1 MRTDAACL
9 LVHLTYFIRE
19 EKKSEGKGGKMKRR
33 MASGAVA
40 ALSVG
45 GLLGLLALA
54 GYWLQADPPR
64 IVLEPERFDWGEIP
78 YDRAVT
84 QEFLVKNE
92 GGEPLEILAVTTSC
106 GCTTARVDS
115 DVISPGGTTLLWV
128 TFDPTVHEPIVGPVV
143 RFVYLRTNDPDNPE
157 VSLELRATL
166 VEPSKAGEGGR
177 R

>member
-1 MRTDAACL
+1 
-9 LVHLTYFIRE
+9 
-19 EKKSEGKGGKMKRR
+19 MKRR

-64 IVLEPERFDWGEIP
+64 IVLEPASFDWGEIP

-84 QEFLVKNE
+84 QAFLVKNE

-106 GCTTARVDS
+106 GCTTAGVDS
-115 DVISPGGTTLLWV
+115 EIIEPGGTARLWV
-128 TFDPTVHEPIVGPVV
+128 TFDPTVHEPTTGPVV
-143 RFVYLRTNDPDNPE
+143 RFIYLRTNDPDNPE
-157 VSLELRATL
+157 VSLELHATL
-166 VEPSKAGEGGR
+166 VEPTGAGTGEGGR

>member
-1 MRTDAACL
+1 
-9 LVHLTYFIRE
+9 
-19 EKKSEGKGGKMKRR
+19 MKR
-33 MASGAVA
+33 SDLVW
-40 ALSVG
+40 V
-45 GLLGLLALA
+45 LLGLIILVGL
-54 GYWLQADPPR
+54 GIYSYSLLPDPPR
-64 IVLEPERFDWGEIP
+64 IVLEPKSFDWGEVP

-115 DVISPGGTTLLWV
+115 EMIEPGGTTRLWV
-128 TFDPTVHEPIVGPVV
+128 TFDPTVHEPTTGPVV

-157 VSLELRATL
+157 VSLELHATL
-166 VEPSKAGEGGR
+166 VKPTGAGTGEGGR

>member
-33 MASGAVA
+33 MGIGAVA
-40 ALSVG
+40 ALGV

-54 GYWLQADPPR
+54 GYLLRPDPPR
-64 IVLEPERFDWGEIP
+64 IVLEPASFDWGEVP

-84 QEFLVKNE
+84 QAFLIKNE

-115 DVISPGGTTLLWV
+115 DVISPGGTARLWV
-128 TFDPTVHEPIVGPVV
+128 TFDPTVHEPTTGPVV
-143 RFVYLRTNDPDNPE
+143 RFVYLRTNDPTNLE
-157 VSLELRATL
+157 VSLELHATL
-166 VEPSKAGEGGR
+166 VEPSKAEEGGR